1 MDATPTHPQTHPHTD
16 HRTRSTRDRPAKPP
30 LSREAVVDA
39 GLQVCR
45 AEGLDAVTMRRVA
58 AELDTGAASLYVY
71 VRNRE
76 ELVGAMGD
84 SVVAS
89 VELETPDPAR
99 WREQLHRLL
108 GRMLTALQVHPG
120 LAASTLADV
129 PSSDAPFD
137 FIENLLGLLLAG
149 GAGRQDAAWACD
161 ILFLLTTAT
170 AIENDVRIDRGQLQ
184 DEGEIR
190 AFVADLRA
198 RFAALPTDRY
208 PLIAATADEMV
219 SGDGDDR
226 FRFAIDA
233 LLDGVVAR
241 AARTDD

>member
-1 MDATPTHPQTHPHTD
+1 MDAATT
-16 HRTRSTRDRPAKPP
+16 RTRSTRDRPAKPP

-39 GLQVCR
+39 ALELCR

-84 SVVAS
+84 RVAS
-89 VELETPDPAR
+89 SIELEFPDPAR
-99 WREQLHRLL
+99 WREQLHVLL
-108 GRMLTALQVHPG
+108 GRMLAALQTHPG

-129 PSSDAPFD
+129 PSTDAPFD

-149 GAGRQDAAWACD
+149 GASRQDAAWACD
-161 ILFLLTTAT
+161 ILFLVTTAT
-170 AIENDVRIDRGQLQ
+170 AIENDVRRDRGQLK
-184 DEGEIR
+184 DEDDFM
-190 AFVADLRA
+190 AFVGDLRA
-198 RFAALPTDRY
+198 RFAGLPTDRY
-208 PLIAATADEMV
+208 PLIVATADEMV
-219 SGDGDDR
+219 AGDGDDR

-241 AARTDD
+241 AARARS

>member
-1 MDATPTHPQTHPHTD
+1 MDAATT
-16 HRTRSTRDRPAKPP
+16 RTRSTRDRPAKPL

-39 GLQVCR
+39 ALELCR

-84 SVVAS
+84 RVTSS
-89 VELETPDPAR
+89 VELEFPDPAR
-99 WREQLHRLL
+99 WREQLHVLL
-108 GRMLTALQVHPG
+108 GRMLTALQAQPG

-129 PSSDAPFD
+129 PSTDAPFD

-149 GAGRQDAAWACD
+149 GASRQDAAWACD
-161 ILFLLTTAT
+161 ILFLVTTAT
-170 AIENDVRIDRGQLQ
+170 AIENDARRDRGQVKNE
-184 DEGEIR
+184 DDFA
-190 AFVADLRA
+190 AFVGDLRE
-198 RFAALPTDRY
+198 RFAGLPTDRY
-208 PLIAATADEMV
+208 PLIVATADEMV
-219 SGDGDDR
+219 AGDGDDR

-241 AARTDD
+241 AARASG